1 MIYTVGY
8 NGKTLQQLVDIM
20 KSHDINVLVDVRS
33 KPKSKY
39 KDFNRPVL
47 EWVLKTRYRWEGD
60 RLGGLERV
68 RSPFYEEGLDW
79 IRNANMTGQNVL
91 IMCMEQDPDK
101 CHRKKW
107 IATDLERMFGLTVE
121 HL

>member
-8 NGKTLQQLVDIM
+8 KGKTLQQVVNIM
-20 KSHDINVLVDVRS
+20 DAHKIDVLVDVRS
-33 KPKSKY
+33 LPRSKY
-39 KDFNRPVL
+39 KEFNRAVL
-47 EWVLKTRYRWEGD
+47 EWRLKQRYRWEGD

-68 RSPFYEEGLDW
+68 RSPFYEEGLEW
-79 IRNANMTGQNVL
+79 IRNANMAGKNVL
-91 IMCMEQDPDK
+91 VMCMEEDPDK

-107 IATDLERMFGLTVE
+107 IATDLERMFGLKVE